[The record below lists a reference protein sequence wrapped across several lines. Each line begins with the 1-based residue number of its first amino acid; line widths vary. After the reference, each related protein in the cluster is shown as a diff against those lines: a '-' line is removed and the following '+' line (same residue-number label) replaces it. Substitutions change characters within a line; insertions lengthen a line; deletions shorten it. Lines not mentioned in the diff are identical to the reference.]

1 MAGFR
6 SVKKYTDAWEAGRS
20 FTTHFRKN
28 YTVAAQGNMWLDN
41 SMIGGGPPANY
52 YAATPLTASVLNGTR
67 GIYHGDDKS
76 PASKWLTHWMV
87 MATNANNVTEHMLLD
102 YVLFYP
108 FIDMDDLSTQ
118 VMDNT
123 VTLPRYETGEGLKVI
138 PVCVSASTGGG
149 RFTFEYVN
157 QSGVT
162 RTSPEQD
169 CSTTQSALATNLV
182 CSHAST
188 FQTLRADGPFVA
200 LDPRDSG
207 IKQINSVTFTVS
219 NGGLMALV
227 LVKPLASN
235 VIREGSVASEVEFV
249 TNRAGPIRI
258 YDGAYLNFI
267 NRPTIGQQST
277 QVTGSLSFIWDEG
290 T

>member
-6 SVKKYTDAWEAGRS
+6 SVKKYTDAWEAGRFYTS
-20 FTTHFRKN
+20 HFRKA
-28 YTVAAQGNMWLDN
+28 YTVAAQSQLWLDN

-52 YAATPLTASVLNGTR
+52 YAATPLTADVLDGTR
-67 GIYHGDDKS
+67 GIYHGDNKS

-87 MATNANNVTEHMLLD
+87 MGNNANNVTEHMLLD

-118 VMDNT
+118 TMDNT
-123 VTLPRYETGEGLKVI
+123 VTLPRYTDGVGLKVM
-138 PVCVSASTGGG
+138 PVCVSSATGGG

-157 QSGVT
+157 QDGVT

-169 CSTTQSALATNLV
+169 SPITQSCLATNLV
-182 CSHAST
+182 CSGAT
-188 FQTLRADGPFVA
+188 FQGLRSDGPFCSI
-200 LDPRDSG
+200 DSRDSG
-207 IKQINSVTFTVS
+207 VRQINSVTFTVS

-235 VIREGSVASEVEFV
+235 VIREASVASEIEFV
-249 TNRAGPIRI
+249 TRRAGPIRI